1 MTPTDIAQIL
11 AAVALGLAALSLL
24 LGILLFR
31 ISRRLQRDQRVILG
45 PRGEEDIIQHVTGMD
60 EKMNNLRV
68 ALEDLTVAAR
78 DHEVCIDGCLSR
90 VGIVRFDAYH
100 DLGGRQSSSVALLD
114 AKETGLVIT
123 TVVSREFARIYVKNI
138 RSGQADI
145 PLAPEEIEAVDQAR
159 ARGNAPFT
167 VRPRIGSTTGDGS
180 EEAFAAQQEEEQREA
195 AARALERENRRRKR
209 QGLPSLPES
218 PSVPSTLGW
227 PKMEPADGLDGEEPE
242 TFDRSVRESREN

>member
-1 MTPTDIAQIL
+1 VTATDIAQIL

-31 ISRRLQRDQRVILG
+31 TSRRLQRDQRVILG
-45 PRGEEDIIQHVTGMD
+45 PRGEEDIVQHVTGLD
-60 EKMNNLRV
+60 EKMNNLRA
-68 ALEDLTVAAR
+68 ALEDLTLAAR

-123 TVVSREFARIYVKNI
+123 TVVSREFAIYVKNI

-167 VRPRIGSTTGDGS
+167 VRPRIGSDPGDGG
-180 EEAFAAQQEEEQREA
+180 EEAFAAQQAEEQREA
-195 AARALERENRRRKR
+195 AARAQERENRRRKR
-209 QGLPSLPES
+209 QGLPPLSESSLA
-218 PSVPSTLGW
+218 PSTLGW
-227 PKMEPADGLDGEEPE
+227 PKIEPVDALDGQESEPAPN
-242 TFDRSVRESREN
+242 RSVRESRES

>member
-1 MTPTDIAQIL
+1 MNATDIAQIL

-24 LGILLFR
+24 LGIFLFR
-31 ISRRLQRDQRVILG
+31 ISRRLQHDQRVILG

-68 ALEDLTVAAR
+68 ALEDLTLAAR

-138 RSGQADI
+138 RNGQPDI

-167 VRPRIGSTTGDGS
+167 IRPRMGSDAGDGS
-180 EEAFAAQQEEEQREA
+180 EEAYAAQQEEERREA

-209 QGLPSLPES
+209 QGLPPLTES
-218 PSVPSTLGW
+218 PPVPSMLGW
-227 PKMEPADGLDGEEPE
+227 PKIEPVDDLDTEEPASNRSLREP
-242 TFDRSVRESREN
+242 RED